1 MDLIGKTKLS
11 KKETKKKLKMTKKTR
26 QWKITAHPNTSALR
40 EMKLPIGFPGKP
52 IMSSSSEDWGNHTL

>member
-1 MDLIGKTKLS
+1 
-11 KKETKKKLKMTKKTR
+11 MTKKTR